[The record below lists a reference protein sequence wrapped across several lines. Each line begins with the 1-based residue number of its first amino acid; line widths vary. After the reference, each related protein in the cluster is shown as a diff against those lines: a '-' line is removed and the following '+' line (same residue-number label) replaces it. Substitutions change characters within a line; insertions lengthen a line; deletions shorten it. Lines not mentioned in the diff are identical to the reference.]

1 MIEFQNLAQIQM
13 NNQIFIEEVENE
25 EMKKLLNTL
34 AEGIC
39 PPESQLNLQSWS

>member
-1 MIEFQNLAQIQM
+1 MIDFQNLAQIQM
-13 NNQIFIEEVENE
+13 NNQIFIEELENE

-34 AEGIC
+34 VEDIC